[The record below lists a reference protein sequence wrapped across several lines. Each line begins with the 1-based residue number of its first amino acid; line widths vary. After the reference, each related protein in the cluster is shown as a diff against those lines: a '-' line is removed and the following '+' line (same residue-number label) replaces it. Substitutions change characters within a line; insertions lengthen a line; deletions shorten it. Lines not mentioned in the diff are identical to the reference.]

1 MDGLDQAA
9 LAGFFASEAAA
20 GRSSSADGERLTR
33 EFLTREGLVEPP
45 PGGPPRAGAALLEG
59 FRGYLLGERGLAG
72 ATAASYTAL
81 VAPLADR
88 LCVDG
93 PVGRWNLLD
102 APAVASFV
110 EERGAGW
117 SPGTRGVLASAVR
130 SFLGWARGWGV
141 VAADFAGVVFSHA
154 KPSGRLPARASWEQV
169 EAMLAAT
176 PADSPTGLRDWAV
189 ITVLRRLG
197 LRSGEV
203 AGLGLDDID
212 WAAGRL
218 WVVGKGRELTLPI
231 PVDVGEALEA
241 YLTAGRPKGA
251 LDRSV
256 FTMARAPLR
265 GLTVSA
271 VNGITR
277 AAGRRAGIGPVS
289 PRQLRHAAATAVV
302 NQGGSLAEAGQLL
315 GHARP
320 ATTAIYARLDLPAL
334 RPLAREWGV

>member
-1 MDGLDQAA
+1 M
-9 LAGFFASEAAA
+9 
-20 GRSSSADGERLTR
+20 
-33 EFLTREGLVEPP
+33 
-45 PGGPPRAGAALLEG
+45 
-59 FRGYLLGERGLAG
+59 GERGLAQ
-72 ATAASYTAL
+72 ATAAGYAAL
-81 VAPLADR
+81 VAPLADW
-88 LCVDG
+88 LCAEG
-93 PVGRWNLLD
+93 PDGRWDSLD
-102 APAVASFV
+102 ARAVAGFV
-110 EERGAGW
+110 EERGTGW
-117 SPGTRGVLASAVR
+117 SPGSRGVLASAVR
-130 SFLGWARGWGV
+130 SLLGWARGRGL
-141 VAADFAGVVFSHA
+141 VAADLTGVVFSHA
-154 KPSGRLPARASWEQV
+154 APAGRLPARAGAADV
-169 EAMLAAT
+169 GAMLGAT
-176 PADSPTGLRDWAV
+176 PCDSSVGLRDRAV
-189 ITVLRRLG
+189 ITVLHRLA
-197 LRSGEV
+197 LRSGEL
-203 AGLGLDDID
+203 ARLGLDDVD

-218 WVVGKGRELTLPI
+218 RVVGKGRELTLPI

-277 AAGRRAGIGPVS
+277 AAGRRAGVGPVS
-289 PRQLRHAAATAVV
+289 PRQLRHGAATAVV